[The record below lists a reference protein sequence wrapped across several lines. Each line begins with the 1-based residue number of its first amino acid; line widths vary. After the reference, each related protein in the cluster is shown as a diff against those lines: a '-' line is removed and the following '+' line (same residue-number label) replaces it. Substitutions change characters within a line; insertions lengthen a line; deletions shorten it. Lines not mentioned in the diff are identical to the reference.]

1 VQPDENGAT
10 VVAAAFTNPLS
21 SSSAAAAAQR
31 AFFGLSPGDMLGGRY
46 EILEQL
52 GQGGMGSVYKAIDH
66 ELERIIALK
75 TVRPD
80 LASNAGML
88 RRLKQEILLAR
99 NITHQNVIR
108 IHDIGVTEGLRFI
121 TMEYCEGEDLGSY
134 LHRQGKVSASE
145 SIAIIRQICEGLEA
159 AHKMGVI
166 HRDLKPQN
174 ILISQKNEVRILD
187 FGLAR
192 SLESGNLT
200 RSGLLVGTPNYMSPE
215 QALGDEIN
223 VQSDIYSVGLIW
235 FELLIGRL
243 PFKGETSMARLIE
256 RTRVAAPAPAALDP
270 TIPPNVNDAIVR
282 CLQIDPKLR
291 FPSVTALLDQIGRT
305 HSPSASGSALSASG
319 TVAAPRPGLTRARLL
334 AGGVLSLLL
343 LSGSAYYV
351 TRSLNKPVSSG
362 PAPAPPVSLNPEAHD
377 LALRGFDVLQHR
389 RDRNS
394 VQSAL
399 DFFNQALMKDQNSAL
414 AWSGIADASLEMFRL
429 THDTIWNSKALD
441 AARQAVRRDP
451 NLPEVQFALGSVLT
465 QSGHYAD
472 ALAAIQKAL
481 TARPDS
487 ADGYDRLGNV
497 LIRMGRADEGLQA
510 LDKAVAIGKFD
521 PYTHDAL
528 ARAYYSLGRN
538 DDALREFQ
546 REAELRPRDSRVRN
560 GLAVIYGRQGRWN
573 DCIRELNIAKDLQP
587 NADIFTNLGMAYFYA
602 GRFRESIPMF
612 EEAVKLD
619 PNQAKFVANLADAYR
634 AAKLYE
640 KAQEKY
646 SQAIELAQEEL
657 DADPRNA
664 GNLGILALCYARKG
678 QESGTTKAF
687 DYITQARKVNSHDN
701 ELIYEQAII
710 EALSG
715 RARDALVSLK
725 RALASGIPVAQ
736 VKAEPD
742 LEAVRKLPD
751 FRELEAQYKVR

>member
-1 VQPDENGAT
+1 MTIVQTDENGAT

-108 IHDIGVTEGLRFI
+108 IHDIGVAEGLRFI

-134 LHRQGKVSASE
+134 LHRQGKVSAPE

-159 AHKMGVI
+159 AHKMSVI

-174 ILISQKNEVRILD
+174 ILIGEKNEVRILD

-235 FELLIGRL
+235 FELLIGSL

-256 RTRVAAPAPAALDP
+256 RTRVAAPAPVALDP
-270 TIPPNVNDAIVR
+270 TIPPNVNDSIVR

-305 HSPSASGSALSASG
+305 HSPSLQQPTSGSAVSAPG
-319 TVAAPRPGLTRARLL
+319 AVAPPRPRMTRARL
-334 AGGVLSLLL
+334 AGGVLALLL
-343 LSGSAYYV
+343 LSGSAYYL
-351 TRSLNKPVSSG
+351 TRSLNKPVP
-362 PAPAPPVSLNPEAHD
+362 PAPAPTVSLNPEAHD
-377 LALRGFDVLQHR
+377 LALRGFDVLKHR
-389 RDRNS
+389 RDRNG
-394 VQSAL
+394 VQIAL

-429 THDTIWNSKALD
+429 THDTIWTSKASD

-451 NLPEVQFALGSVLT
+451 NLPEVQFALGNVLT
-465 QSGHYAD
+465 QTGHYAD

-481 TARPDS
+481 AARPDS
-487 ADGYDRLGNV
+487 ADGFDRLGNV
-497 LIRMGRADEGLQA
+497 LLRMRRTDEGLQA
-510 LDKAVAIGKFD
+510 LEKAVAIGRFD

-528 ARAYYSLGRN
+528 ARAYYTLGRN
-538 DDALREFQ
+538 EDALREFQ
-546 REAELRPRDSRVRN
+546 HEAELRPRDSTVRN
-560 GLAVIYGRQGRWN
+560 RLAVIYGRQGRWN

-587 NADIFTNLGMAYFYA
+587 NADIFTNLGTAYFCA
-602 GRFRESIPMF
+602 GRFHEAIPMF

-634 AAKLYE
+634 AAKQYE

-687 DYITQARKVNSHDN
+687 DYITQARKIDDRDN
-701 ELIYEQAII
+701 ELMYE
-710 EALSG
+710 
-715 RARDALVSLK
+715 
-725 RALASGIPVAQ
+725 
-736 VKAEPD
+736 
-742 LEAVRKLPD
+742 
-751 FRELEAQYKVR
+751 